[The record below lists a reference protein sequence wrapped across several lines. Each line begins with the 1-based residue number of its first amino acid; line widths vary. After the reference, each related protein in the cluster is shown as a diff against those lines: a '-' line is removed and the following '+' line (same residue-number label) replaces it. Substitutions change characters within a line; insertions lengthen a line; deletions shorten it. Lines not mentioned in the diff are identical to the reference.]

1 MPQKY
6 LSVDGLA
13 TLVHHR
19 GATSLPGHAPP
30 RSNGEIV
37 LCLHDAG
44 DNGAS
49 FDQLLDA
56 MAANGHHTAIAYD
69 RPGHGRS
76 ASLDSL
82 GSVAAMVTHL
92 RGLANASGAERPMLL
107 GEGLGG
113 AVALQA
119 AAEDPGW
126 PLALVL
132 VGVLN
137 PANLSQTITELTAI
151 TQGKARRAFD
161 NTGYAPDT
169 PRETY
174 QKAFGEWVKTDPR
187 ATVGDRRAQH
197 EWSTSP
203 DTTAAITCPVVIVV
217 GEHEDAD
224 ALAAANAL
232 AARLTNA
239 TVTVQRLS
247 GAGRHGPLEAP
258 AALAAIIDA
267 AIPATAAG
275 SASR

>member
-6 LSVDGLA
+6 LPVDGLA

-30 RSNGEIV
+30 RANGEVV

-49 FDQLLDA
+49 FADLLDA
-56 MAANGHHTAIAYD
+56 LAADHTPIAYD

-82 GSVAAMVTHL
+82 GSIAAMVTHL
-92 RGLANASGAERPMLL
+92 RGLAGACGAEHPVLV

-113 AVALQA
+113 ALALA
-119 AAEDPGW
+119 AAAADPAW
-126 PLALVL
+126 PLAVVL
-132 VGVLN
+132 VGVLT
-137 PANLSQTITELTAI
+137 PANLAQQIAELTAI

-169 PRETY
+169 PRQVY
-174 QKAFGEWVKTDPR
+174 QKAFAEWVRTDPR
-187 ATVGDRRAQH
+187 ATVGDRRAQSD
-197 EWSTSP
+197 WAASAPSTAV
-203 DTTAAITCPVVIVV
+203 AAVTCPVVIVV

-224 ALAAANAL
+224 AVAAAESLAAS
-232 AARLTNA
+232 LTNA
-239 TVTVQRLS
+239 NVTIQRLA

-258 AALAAIIDA
+258 AALATVIDGA
-267 AIPATAAG
+267 VSALAAG
-275 SASR
+275 RASR

>member
-6 LSVDGLA
+6 LTVDGLA

-19 GATSLPGHAPP
+19 GATSLPGHPPP
-30 RSNGEIV
+30 RATGEVV

-49 FDQLLDA
+49 FAGLLDA
-56 MAANGHHTAIAYD
+56 LATNQTPIAFD

-92 RGLANASGAERPMLL
+92 RGLAKACGADAPVLL
-107 GEGLGG
+107 GDGLG
-113 AVALQA
+113 AAIALQA
-119 AAEDPGW
+119 AAEHPGW
-126 PLALVL
+126 AQAVVV

-137 PANLSQTITELTAI
+137 PANLEQQISELTAI

-197 EWSTSP
+197 DWSASSTS
-203 DTTAAITCPVVIVV
+203 AVTCPVVIVV

-224 ALAAANAL
+224 AVAAAEAL
-232 AARLTNA
+232 AARLTNT
-239 TVTVQRLS
+239 TVSIQRLA
-247 GAGRHGPLEAP
+247 GAGRHGPLENP
-258 AALAAIIDA
+258 VALAAIINGA
-267 AIPATAAG
+267 APVPAAG
-275 SASR
+275 RVSR